1 MLAAAVHARNANM
14 RTIPSQRQDRRVRRM
29 VKNTPAF
36 VRDPVTWTGHEL
48 VASYRS
54 LARYRGMAEAE
65 ARSLARTG
73 LLELAQQCDAA
84 AEGGRRADASIAAH
98 DAMPL

>member
-1 MLAAAVHARNANM
+1 
-14 RTIPSQRQDRRVRRM
+14 M

-54 LARYRGMAEAE
+54 LAARYRAMAEAE

-73 LLELAQQCDAA
+73 LLELARQCDAA
-84 AEGGRRADASIAAH
+84 AERSCHTASVF
-98 DAMPL
+98 

>member
-1 MLAAAVHARNANM
+1 M
-14 RTIPSQRQDRRVRRM
+14 I
-29 VKNTPAF
+29 KNTPAF

-54 LARYRGMAEAE
+54 LAARYRAMAETE

-73 LLELAQQCDAA
+73 LLELARQCEAA
-84 AEGGRRADASIAAH
+84 AEQPCRTVSV
-98 DAMPL
+98 L